1 MSRRSRSRSR
11 DHYSRKARRE
21 NYPARSV
28 YKLEEMDRRVRLLRR
43 GDTVLDLGASPG
55 SWTLYA
61 ADKVGAKGKVVAID
75 RAALAVGVPAH
86 VESIEA
92 DALTY
97 PIDELSSLGGEA
109 GFDAVISDMA
119 PRTSGHR
126 FVDQS
131 RSYELF
137 SRALEIGAIV
147 LRPGGRFVGKIF
159 QGEDFETA
167 RARVR
172 ELFVKARVL
181 RPESVR
187 SESYEIYI
195 AGLERR

>member
-1 MSRRSRSRSR
+1 M
-11 DHYSRKARRE
+11 
-21 NYPARSV
+21 
-28 YKLEEMDRRVRLLRR
+28 
-43 GDTVLDLGASPG
+43 LDLGAAPG

-86 VESIEA
+86 VVSIEA

-97 PIDELSSLGGEA
+97 PIDELSSLGGDA

-137 SRALEIGAIV
+137 SRALEIGAVV

-195 AGLERR
+195 AGIERR